1 MIKALT
7 IKNFKSIKSLDL
19 QCKRVN
25 LFIGEPN
32 TGKSNILEALG
43 LFNYFTS
50 NPGLGLKDYVRFEFM
65 HNLFYDGIL
74 DSPIEIHLKSSENNN
89 QDISINFHE
98 NFYNIFAS
106 DKIKPICSMDSSG
119 HFNGLNSAYK
129 SEVLFYKYNKNS
141 QISQNYGGKLRTPS
155 GDNLFMTAYSSKE
168 NREMIASLFK
178 PYGLKAVFKPQDKSI
193 EIQKQQ
199 DDIVVAYPYSM
210 MSDTLLR
217 IIFYMLAIKSN
228 KDSTLVF
235 EEPEAHAFPY
245 YTKHLGE
252 VIAKD
257 ISNQY
262 FIATHNPYL
271 LNAVVEQGKT
281 EDVNIFAVYYENY
294 QTKVKQLSESDIENL
309 LEQDPFL
316 ALDHFTGK

>member
-43 LFNYFTS
+43 LFNYFNDST
-50 NPGLGLKDYVRFEFM
+50 PRDLKDFVRFEFM
-65 HNLFYDGIL
+65 HNLFYDGL
-74 DSPIEIHLKSSENNN
+74 IEEPVEIIIKDNNKYDLVIKN
-89 QDISINFHE
+89 SKGSFDV
-98 NFYNIFAS
+98 YLS
-106 DKIKPICSMDSSG
+106 DKNKPVCVINSKGSFDERTIGKKSDVLFYRYLKNTPITRDSSG
-119 HFNGLNSAYK
+119 
-129 SEVLFYKYNKNS
+129 
-141 QISQNYGGKLRTPS
+141 KLSTPA

-178 PYGLKAVFKPQDKSI
+178 PYGLKAVFKPNEKVI
-193 EIQKQQ
+193 EIQKQE
-199 DDIVVAYPYSM
+199 DDIAFSYPYSM

-271 LNAVVEQGKT
+271 LNAVIEQGKI
-281 EDVNIFAVYYENY
+281 EDINIFAVYYEDY

>member
-1 MIKALT
+1 MINTLT

-19 QCKRVN
+19 QCKRIN

-32 TGKSNILEALG
+32 TGKSNILEAFG
-43 LFNYFTS
+43 LFNYFHNEWS
-50 NPGLGLKDYVRFEFM
+50 KDLKQYVRFEHV
-65 HNLFYDGIL
+65 HNLFYDGLI
-74 DSPIEIHLKSSENNN
+74 DEPIEINLNDKINSNGELTIKSSNSFF
-89 QDISINFHE
+89 DVFL
-98 NFYNIFAS
+98 S
-106 DKIKPICSMDSSG
+106 DKKKPVCA
-119 HFNGLNSAYK
+119 LNSNGVHEDRIIGK
-129 SEVLFYKYNKNS
+129 RSDILFYRYNRNTK
-141 QISQNYGGKLRTPS
+141 ISKDLPGRLDIPDGE
-155 GDNLFMTAYSSKE
+155 NLFMTAYSSKE
-168 NREMIASLFK
+168 NREMIASLFR
-178 PYGLKAVFKPQDKSI
+178 PYGLKAVFKPNEKTI

-199 DDIVVAYPYSM
+199 DDIAFSYPYSM

-228 KDSTLVF
+228 KDATLVF

-245 YTKHLGE
+245 YTKQLGE

-257 ISNQY
+257 TSNQY

-271 LNAVVEQGKT
+271 LNAIVEQGKV
-281 EDVNIFAVYYENY
+281 EDVNIVAVYYSDF
-294 QTKVKQLSESDIENL
+294 QTKVKELSTSDIESL

>member
-1 MIKALT
+1 MITALT
-7 IKNFKSIKSLDL
+7 IKNFKSIKAINL

-43 LFNYFTS
+43 LFNYFNDST
-50 NPGLGLKDYVRFEFM
+50 PLRLKEYVRFEFM
-65 HNLFYDGIL
+65 HNLFYDGL
-74 DSPIEIHLKSSENNN
+74 IEEPVEIIINDKINNN
-89 QDISINFHE
+89 GDLVIKNYRSSFE
-98 NFYNIFAS
+98 VYLS
-106 DKIKPICSMDSSG
+106 DKNKPVCIM
-119 HFNGLNSAYK
+119 NSHGSFDERTIGKK
-129 SEVLFYKYNKNS
+129 SDVLFYRYFKNTPITNDS
-141 QISQNYGGKLRTPS
+141 TGRLSTPS

-168 NREMIASLFK
+168 NREMISSLFK
-178 PYGLKAVFKPQDKSI
+178 PYGLKAVFKPNEKII
-193 EIQKQQ
+193 EIQKQE
-199 DDIVVAYPYSM
+199 DDIAFSYPYSM

-271 LNAVVEQGKT
+271 LNAVFEQGKI
-281 EDVNIFAVYYENY
+281 EDINIFAVYYEDY